1 MSVDVLAFPAVAL
14 LRAFAFFAPSPD
26 RLVLVLLLLLALAL
40 VLALVY
46 VPPTS
51 PHDLPPPL
59 AGASVRH
66 HSNALP
72 MDTGHVTN
80 LAISALAGMA
90 VGVEREWSGHS
101 SGPDARFAGVRTF
114 SLLGFLGGLAGS
126 FLGAGQS
133 GVAVVLLSGAAAL
146 VVSAYVMTMR
156 RPGTTMDG
164 TTEAAALVVLA
175 LGVVAG
181 LGQLA
186 LAGGSTALV
195 VLALMEKS
203 RVQRWLTRVDDH
215 EMRAALQFAVLALVV
230 LPLIPDVTLGP
241 YASVRPRELWIV
253 VLLFS
258 GLNFAG
264 YLARQI
270 VGTERGY
277 GVTGLLGG
285 LVSST
290 AVTLQFSRKSRTEP
304 QLAAPLGLGVVA
316 ACTVLVPRVVIVS
329 ALLDHQVGL
338 AVLPFLLP
346 PFVVG
351 AGFVA
356 LVLWRGR
363 TRGPDDQRGAPP
375 VGPMAEPERNPLGL
389 WQAIQMALAFQVV
402 LFLMAWVQNTVGTP
416 GVLVSAAVLG
426 LTDMDALTLS
436 MSRLGAD
443 AALRQLAATAIGV
456 GLLANTLL
464 KLTLTFALGS
474 RAFQR
479 RASLGLIAL
488 GAASVLGL
496 VIGGLL
502 TR

>member
-1 MSVDVLAFPAVAL
+1 
-14 LRAFAFFAPSPD
+14 
-26 RLVLVLLLLLALAL
+26 
-40 VLALVY
+40 
-46 VPPTS
+46 
-51 PHDLPPPL
+51 
-59 AGASVRH
+59 
-66 HSNALP
+66 
-72 MDTGHVTN
+72 MDTGQVTN
-80 LAISALAGMA
+80 LAIAALAGMA

-241 YASVRPRELWIV
+241 YASVRPRQLWIV

-304 QLAAPLGLGVVA
+304 HLAAPLGLGVVA

-329 ALLDHQVGL
+329 TLLDHQVGL
-338 AVLPFLLP
+338 AVVPFLLP
-346 PFVVG
+346 PFMVG

-363 TRGPDDQRGAPP
+363 RRGPEAPAAATES
-375 VGPMAEPERNPLGL
+375 AELTESVESTESAGEAERNPLGL
-389 WQAIQMALAFQVV
+389 WQAVQMALAFQVV
-402 LFLMAWVQNTVGTP
+402 LFLMAWVQNTIGTP

-464 KLTLTFALGS
+464 KLTLTFVLGS

-479 RASLGLIAL
+479 RASLGLMVL

-496 VIGGLL
+496 VIGGML

>member
-1 MSVDVLAFPAVAL
+1 
-14 LRAFAFFAPSPD
+14 
-26 RLVLVLLLLLALAL
+26 
-40 VLALVY
+40 
-46 VPPTS
+46 
-51 PHDLPPPL
+51 
-59 AGASVRH
+59 
-66 HSNALP
+66 
-72 MDTGHVTN
+72 MDTGQVTN
-80 LAISALAGMA
+80 LAIAALAGMA
-90 VGVEREWSGHS
+90 VGVEREWSGHT

-114 SLLGFLGGLAGS
+114 SLLGFLGGLTGS
-126 FLGAGQS
+126 FVSAGQS
-133 GVAVVLLSGAAAL
+133 GVAVGLLAGAAAL
-146 VVSAYVMTMR
+146 VVSAYVMTTR

-241 YASVRPRELWIV
+241 YESIRPRELWIV

-316 ACTVLVPRVVIVS
+316 ACTVLVPRVAIVS
-329 ALLDHQVGL
+329 TLLDYQVGL

-363 TRGPDDQRGAPP
+363 RRGPDDQRGAPVDP
-375 VGPMAEPERNPLGL
+375 VAEPEHNPLGL

-402 LFLMAWVQNTVGTP
+402 LFLMAWVQNTIGTP
-416 GVLVSAAVLG
+416 GVLVTAAVLG

-436 MSRLGAD
+436 MSRLGSD
-443 AALRQLAATAIGV
+443 AALRHLAATAIGV
-456 GLLANTLL
+456 GMLANTLL
-464 KLTLTFALGS
+464 KLTLTIVLGS

-496 VIGGLL
+496 VIGNMFTG
-502 TR
+502 